1 MYRRKTLIVF
11 VLFLGFLGFQVEGDQ
26 FKLGLKKGKAKNN
39 GDGSG
44 TKSNGFQANRAMR
57 FYDAFEESIVNT
69 NNIWYKAT
77 ITFGNPPQTF
87 EVQVDSGSDLTW
99 IAGRNCTSS
108 GASASNC
115 ASQTNVYDANVSTT
129 SRNTTRQFDITYGT
143 GKASGWF
150 YEDNFA
156 IGDPNSPQLKY
167 KNKVTFGVG
176 QDMSFSDTG
185 ILGLS
190 FPNGNHPTPIF
201 ILGVREGVFNE
212 PIFTAFFADCDS
224 EVCEQGGQITF
235 GGYDEDNCEAKD
247 QIHWVPVN
255 AKSMYWEFSM
265 DSITAGAFA
274 IGPVKSITD
283 TGTSFILGP
292 IADVQKLADA
302 IGATTHDGAYFA
314 SCTANFTITFQ
325 IDGRFYPMLS
335 KDLIIDNTNSSGICA
350 LALGSAKFE
359 FWLLGDSF
367 IRQYCQVYDVKER
380 RVGFSRVRT
389 STQSTSDVTS
399 SSEIVA
405 ATLAPVQSAIK
416 PNDVSGADETI
427 VLPTQNKRPLLPRP
441 PPSYRPH
448 LVGEPNPLK
457 RQLDAEISETS
468 EHSTA

>member
-1 MYRRKTLIVF
+1 MYLI
-11 VLFLGFLGFQVEGDQ
+11 FLGFLCFQLEGDQ
-26 FKLGLKKGKAKNN
+26 FKLGLKKGKSKNN
-39 GDGSG
+39 GDDSG
-44 TKSNGFQANRAMR
+44 TKLNGFQANRAMR

-77 ITFGNPPQTF
+77 ITLGNPPQTF
-87 EVQVDSGSDLTW
+87 EIQVDSGSDITW
-99 IAGRNCTSS
+99 IAGRDCTSS

-115 ASQTNVYDANVSTT
+115 VSQTNVYDANISTT

-150 YEDNFA
+150 FEDNFA

-190 FPNGNHPTPIF
+190 FSNGDHPTPIF
-201 ILGVREGVFNE
+201 ILGVRDGIFNE

-247 QIHWVPVN
+247 QIHWVP
-255 AKSMYWEFSM
+255 M
-265 DSITAGAFA
+265 DSITAGAFT
-274 IGPVKSITD
+274 IGPVKIQESYIDETRHLQFVALISRL
-283 TGTSFILGP
+283 TARFNSGTSFILGP

-314 SCTANFTITFQ
+314 SCTADFTITFQ
-325 IDGRFYPMLS
+325 IDSRLYPMHS
-335 KDLIIDNTNSSGICA
+335 KDLIIDNTNSNGICA
-350 LALGSAKFE
+350 LALGSAN
-359 FWLLGDSF
+359 F
-367 IRQYCQVYDVKER
+367 IRQYCQVHDVKER

-389 STQSTSDVTS
+389 SPRPASNVTS
-399 SSEIVA
+399 SPA
-405 ATLAPVQSAIK
+405 AERVTLAPVQSAIK
-416 PNDVSGADETI
+416 PSDVSGADETI
-427 VLPTQNKRPLLPRP
+427 VVPTQNKRPLLPRLP
-441 PPSYRPH
+441 PGYRPH
-448 LVGEPNPLK
+448 LVGEPNPIK
-457 RQLDAEISETS
+457 RQLDAHVNETL
-468 EHSTA
+468 EFPTA